1 MNNKDQEGSGQL
13 ITNILH
19 YIKEP
24 TEVKIESQL
33 ISGNPLVM
41 VSGEGVQIVGDS
53 ISLNIATGRKIE
65 NFVMNSKITV
75 VHPIAQENIVTDSFD
90 SVIDE
95 VNQSSHSQQEKQDII
110 MLLEAFHLLEQEK
123 SAETSS
129 SLINRLKNSFSS
141 EQLVKVWKL
150 ASPFVLEL
158 LKASISK

>member
-123 SAETSS
+123 SAET
-129 SLINRLKNSFSS
+129 
-141 EQLVKVWKL
+141 
-150 ASPFVLEL
+150 
-158 LKASISK
+158 